1 MPFWLLA
8 LACGGEVGPGPEA
21 TTAAAE
27 ATAPSANAEEE
38 DRARA
43 EQLDRRLSD
52 LEQRLARVELLV
64 AELHEGGIADAADV
78 RYDPSRTTLS
88 ARTVQD
94 AVTELHVA
102 VSAMR
107 KESSA
112 GMGSPGGG
120 LFEIPEGP
128 SKGQAS
134 GQPGQPPKPGQG
146 PPGPPPGGQGGA
158 GGPPPGG
165 GNATPQGQR
174 R

>member
-8 LACGGEVGPGPEA
+8 LACGGEVDPQ
-21 TTAAAE
+21 AE
-27 ATAPSANAEEE
+27 ATSAASETVAPSAAEEE

-43 EQLDRRLSD
+43 EAMDRRLSD

-64 AELHEGGIADAADV
+64 AELHDGGIADAKDV

-88 ARTVQD
+88 ARSVQE

-102 VSAMR
+102 VAAMKR
-107 KESSA
+107 ESSA

-128 SKGQAS
+128 NKGQ
-134 GQPGQPPKPGQG
+134 GPPGQGPKPGQG
-146 PPGPPPGGQGGA
+146 PGGPPPGGQGGA

-165 GNATPQGQR
+165 ANASPQGQR

>member
-8 LACGGEVGPGPEA
+8 LACGGQEGPGPTPE
-21 TTAAAE
+21 TPAAE
-27 ATAPSANAEEE
+27 AAAPSATEEE

-43 EQLDRRLSD
+43 ERLDRRLSD

-88 ARTVQD
+88 ARTVQE

-102 VSAMR
+102 VASMR

-128 SKGQAS
+128 NKGQAS

>member
-1 MPFWLLA
+1 MAFWLLV
-8 LACGGEVGPGPEA
+8 LACGGEVGPEA
-21 TTAAAE
+21 E
-27 ATAPSANAEEE
+27 APSAATEAIAASAAEEE

-43 EQLDRRLSD
+43 EALDRRISD

-64 AELHEGGIADAADV
+64 AELHEGGIADAEDV

-88 ARTVQD
+88 ARTVQE

-102 VSAMR
+102 VTSMKREA
-107 KESSA
+107 SA

-128 SKGQAS
+128 GNGQPQ
-134 GQPGQPPKPGQG
+134 GQPGQGQKQGQG
-146 PPGPPPGGQGGA
+146 PPGPPPGGKGGGGGQQPGGA
-158 GGPPPGG
+158 G
-165 GNATPQGQR
+165 ASPQGQR

>member
-8 LACGGEVGPGPEA
+8 LACGGEVGPQAELTSAASEA
-21 TTAAAE
+21 A
-27 ATAPSANAEEE
+27 APSAAEEE

-43 EQLDRRLSD
+43 EALDRRLSD

-64 AELHEGGIADAADV
+64 AELHEGGIADAEDV
-78 RYDPSRTTLS
+78 RFDPSRTTLS
-88 ARTVQD
+88 ARTVQE

-102 VSAMR
+102 VTSIKREA
-107 KESSA
+107 SA

-128 SKGQAS
+128 NKGAQQ

-146 PPGPPPGGQGGA
+146 PAGPPPGGKGGPA
-158 GGPPPGG
+158 GPPPGG
-165 GNATPQGQR
+165 ANASPQGQR

>member
-1 MPFWLLA
+1 MPFWLLL
-8 LACGGEVGPGPEA
+8 LACGGEVGPEAEA
-21 TTAAAE
+21 TSAAAE
-27 ATAPSANAEEE
+27 AVAPSAAEEE

-43 EQLDRRLSD
+43 EALDRRLSD

-64 AELHEGGIADAADV
+64 AELHEGGIADAEDV
-78 RYDPSRTTLS
+78 RFDPSRTTLS
-88 ARTVQD
+88 ARTVQE

-102 VSAMR
+102 VTSMKR
-107 KESSA
+107 ESSA

-128 SKGQAS
+128 NKGQGQ

-146 PPGPPPGGQGGA
+146 PPGPPPGGKGGA

-165 GNATPQGQR
+165 ANASPQGQR

>member
-8 LACGGEVGPGPEA
+8 LACGGEVGPQAEVTSAASEA
-21 TTAAAE
+21 A
-27 ATAPSANAEEE
+27 APSAAEEE

-43 EQLDRRLSD
+43 EALDRRLSD

-64 AELHEGGIADAADV
+64 AELHEGGIADAEDV
-78 RYDPSRTTLS
+78 RFDPSRTTLS
-88 ARTVQD
+88 ARTVQE

-102 VSAMR
+102 VTSIKREA
-107 KESSA
+107 SA

-128 SKGQAS
+128 NKGAQQ

-146 PPGPPPGGQGGA
+146 PAGPPPGGKGGPA
-158 GGPPPGG
+158 GPPPGG
-165 GNATPQGQR
+165 ANASPQGQR